1 MNALLTVPPQAGSP
15 VTYNKA
21 LDLASD
27 FAKASKS
34 PATQRAYRS
43 DAAIFAQWCHDRALA
58 PLPAKA
64 NTVSAFLAD
73 QAASG
78 SRPSTL
84 GRRLAAIRYAHRA
97 AGYESPTADEWVR
110 AVLAGIR
117 RTVGASPVRKKATT
131 SDVVI
136 AMAAPGASLRA
147 LRDRAL
153 LLLGFAGAFRRSELV
168 ALNVED
174 IEPVPEGLLV
184 TICRSKTD
192 QESLGRKVA
201 IPRGDA
207 ACPVAALV
215 AWRAAASIDAG
226 PLFRRV
232 WNRRNQRVGA
242 GRLTARMVARIVKDA
257 AERVGLDPAT
267 FGAHSLRAGF
277 ITSAAK
283 RGANLFKICD
293 TSGHKS
299 LEMLRTYVR
308 DAELFANHAGAG
320 LL

>member
-1 MNALLTVPPQAGSP
+1 MKNLIPAQAALP
-15 VTYNKA
+15 VAYVEA
-21 LDLASD
+21 LDLADD
-27 FAKASKS
+27 FAKASKA

-43 DAAIFAQWCHDRALA
+43 DAAIFAAWCRARGLA
-58 PLPAKA
+58 PLPATPD
-64 NTVSAFLAD
+64 TVAAFLAD
-73 QAASG
+73 QAATG
-78 SRPSTL
+78 ARPSTL
-84 GRRLAAIRYAHRA
+84 GRRLAAIRYVHRA
-97 AGYESPTADEWVR
+97 GGHDSPTSDERVR

-117 RTVGASPVRKKATT
+117 RTVGAAPARKKAAT
-131 SDVVI
+131 SDLVI
-136 AMAAPGASLRA
+136 AMAAPNASLRA
-147 LRDRAL
+147 LRDRAV

-174 IEPVPEGLLV
+174 IEETPEGLLV
-184 TICRSKTD
+184 TIRRSKTD
-192 QESLGRKVA
+192 QEGFGRKVA
-201 IPRGDA
+201 ILRGDI
-207 ACPVAALV
+207 ACPVAAV
-215 AWRAAASIDAG
+215 AAWRVAAGIESG

-242 GRLTARMVARIVKDA
+242 RSLTARIVANIVQDA
-257 AERVGLDPAT
+257 AARLGIDPAT

-308 DAELFANHAGAG
+308 DAELFVNHAGTG

>member
-1 MNALLTVPPQAGSP
+1 MAAADTVA
-15 VTYNKA
+15 
-21 LDLASD
+21 
-27 FAKASKS
+27 
-34 PATQRAYRS
+34 
-43 DAAIFAQWCHDRALA
+43 
-58 PLPAKA
+58 
-64 NTVSAFLAD
+64 AFLAD
-73 QAASG
+73 QAATG
-78 SRPSTL
+78 SHPSTL
-84 GRRLAAIRYAHRA
+84 GRRLAAIRYTHRA
-97 AGYESPTADEWVR
+97 AGHDSPAADERVR

-117 RTVGASPVRKKATT
+117 RTVGAAPVRKKAAT

-147 LRDRAL
+147 LRDRAV

-168 ALNVED
+168 ALNVD
-174 IEPVPEGLLV
+174 DVEPLPEGLLV
-184 TICRSKTD
+184 TIRRSKTD
-192 QESLGRKVA
+192 QEGLGRKVA
-201 IPRGDA
+201 IPRGDT
-207 ACPVAALV
+207 ACPVVALA

-242 GRLTARMVARIVKDA
+242 GRLTARMVATIVQEA
-257 AERVGLDPAT
+257 AERLGFDPTA

-308 DAELFANHAGAG
+308 DAELFSNHAGAG

>member
-1 MNALLTVPPQAGSP
+1 MTKLGGLPSPAGLVVSH
-15 VTYNKA
+15 NES
-21 LDLASD
+21 LDLADD
-27 FAKASKS
+27 FARASKS

-43 DAAIFAQWCHDRALA
+43 DGEIFIGWCQARRLA
-58 PLPAKA
+58 SLPAA
-64 NTVSAFLAD
+64 SDTVAAFLAD
-73 QAASG
+73 QAATG
-78 SRPSTL
+78 ARPSTL
-84 GRRLAAIRYAHRA
+84 SRRLAAIRFVHRV
-97 AGYESPTADEWVR
+97 AGNASPTADERVR

-117 RTVGASPVRKKATT
+117 RTVGAAPVRKKAAT

-136 AMAAPGASLRA
+136 AMAPPGSSLRA
-147 LRDRAL
+147 LRDRTV

-174 IEPVPEGLLV
+174 IEACREGLLV
-184 TICRSKTD
+184 TIRRSKTD
-192 QESLGRKVA
+192 QEARGRKVA
-201 IPRGDA
+201 IPRGDV
-207 ACPVAALV
+207 ACPVAAV
-215 AWRAAASIDAG
+215 AAWRSAAGIDVG

-242 GRLTARMVARIVKDA
+242 DRLTARMVASIVQGA
-257 AERVGLDPAT
+257 AARLGLDPGR

-308 DAELFANHAGAG
+308 DTELFANHAGTG